1 MIGVRLAENLV
12 NLACSGGWTPLAVC
26 RLLRGSFV
34 RSVDLDALDDATLRS
49 LRDWTHQLRSVFDSH
64 SVAARTEHLNVLLEE
79 GVRAVRLAVHDG
91 LPPHLHFAGTED
103 DLVQRVKA
111 LTSGG
116 LAIFAVEA
124 EAGRMGVCARPGC
137 GRYSLTPA
145 RTDGGRT
152 AVPSAATPTPFTGTG
167 NGNRALGTHLAAAF
181 PLPPGSRDLRAPGGL
196 LAHWYGAS
204 QPCLRPA

>member
-1 MIGVRLAENLV
+1 MPFNHDNMIGVRLAEDLV

-34 RSVDLDALDDATLRS
+34 RSVDLVALDDTTVQS
-49 LRDWTHQLRSVFDSH
+49 LRDWTHQLRSVFDSD
-64 SVAARTEHLNVLLEE
+64 SVAARTEHLNVLLED

-137 GRYSLTPA
+137 GRVFVDTSKNGRRAYCSAKCGNTHAVHRYRDRQQGTGQSPGRPGSTPA
-145 RTDGGRT
+145 R
-152 AVPSAATPTPFTGTG
+152 
-167 NGNRALGTHLAAAF
+167 
-181 PLPPGSRDLRAPGGL
+181 
-196 LAHWYGAS
+196 
-204 QPCLRPA
+204 